1 MSYIITQSDGVYIKD
16 LANIDVMID
25 SDTDE
30 ACCFAT
36 YEEAATHLMYLGIR
50 LVHGGFPFNINIVR
64 LQ

>member
-1 MSYIITQSDGVYIKD
+1 MSYIITQSGTVFVKD
-16 LANIDVMID
+16 ISDIDVMVD

-36 YEEAATHLMYLGIR
+36 YEEAATHLMYHGIR
-50 LVHGGFPFNINIVR
+50 EVLGSFPFNINIVR

>member
-36 YEEAATHLMYLGIR
+36 YEEAATHLMYHGIR
-50 LVHGGFPFNINIVR
+50 
-64 LQ
+64 

>member
-1 MSYIITQSDGVYIKD
+1 MSYIITQSDAMLVRDIS
-16 LANIDVMID
+16 NIDVIVD
-25 SDTDE
+25 PDTDE
-30 ACCFAT
+30 SCCFAT